1 MELSQLGLK
10 FDENTLA
17 ETNGFTL
24 HITDEKDLSGLPE
37 GAVEMAAMTA
47 KEKELEGWLFTL
59 HAPSY
64 IPFMKYADNR
74 ELREKCTGLMLQ
86 GETGITNTTTKR

>member
-59 HAPSY
+59 HSFYEICRQPGIAGKNVP
-64 IPFMKYADNR
+64 
-74 ELREKCTGLMLQ
+74 GLCFK
-86 GETGITNTTTKR
+86 GKPG

>member
-24 HITDEKDLSGLPE
+24 HITDEKDLAGLPE

-47 KEKELEGWLFTL
+47 KKKNWKAGCSLCMPPVTFLL
-59 HAPSY
+59 
-64 IPFMKYADNR
+64 
-74 ELREKCTGLMLQ
+74 
-86 GETGITNTTTKR
+86 